1 MYQDLSLENKIRF
14 AEMELSCR
22 QKAIEFWSQK
32 EKELKDK
39 YGKFPSEIQCR
50 HIKAIKGY
58 RKEEESELKYWAN
71 ELSELKRKI
80 SLYNVF
86 S

>member
-39 YGKFPSEIQCR
+39 YGKFPSEIQCL

-71 ELSELKRKI
+71 ELSELKSKI
-80 SLYNVF
+80 SLYNVL